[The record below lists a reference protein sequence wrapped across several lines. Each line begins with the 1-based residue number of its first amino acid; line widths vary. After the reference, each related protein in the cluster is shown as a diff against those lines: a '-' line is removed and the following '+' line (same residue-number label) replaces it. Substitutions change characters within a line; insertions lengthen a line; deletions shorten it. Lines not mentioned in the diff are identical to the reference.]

1 MKSEMPF
8 RRINE
13 LVADLAKVSNELGSG
28 TLHLEGLETACDD
41 ARELYERLVVLR
53 HKARETATGAGKSA
67 PTSNNK
73 LREGP
78 PSTEVLSDQPSL
90 RLDTRPAPE
99 VSSRQ
104 TSLIEAIEHTEQQKV
119 EPAAGKPQPPSLA
132 EKLERAAVSD
142 LNKAITLSHKF
153 WFVAELFNGDRQAYE
168 KGVERLNGFANLA
181 EANTFIQEEVISKL
195 KKPAD
200 PEALATFNELVQRRY
215 A

>member
-1 MKSEMPF
+1 M
-8 RRINE
+8 
-13 LVADLAKVSNELGSG
+13 
-28 TLHLEGLETACDD
+28 
-41 ARELYERLVVLR
+41 
-53 HKARETATGAGKSA
+53 
-67 PTSNNK
+67 
-73 LREGP
+73 
-78 PSTEVLSDQPSL
+78 
-90 RLDTRPAPE
+90 
-99 VSSRQ
+99 
-104 TSLIEAIEHTEQQKV
+104 
-119 EPAAGKPQPPSLA
+119 
-132 EKLERAAVSD
+132 SD